1 MLTAS
6 LQTILPGFPGL
17 FSKECKRYFS
27 VSIQTIFGPV
37 FASLLFLFVF
47 AHVFTERASVFGGVH
62 YGSFLLPGLAGM
74 TMLQQAFANPSSS
87 LIVSKITGNIIMV
100 LLSPISPFSFFLAH
114 LLASLTRGVIVAVL
128 VLLCGMWFVDFE
140 IVHPVWAVVFL
151 LVGGIMTSSFGIIAG
166 IWADKFDQ
174 IAMVQTVLLLPLTFL
189 AGVFYSLQSL
199 PQFWQLMSKFN
210 PFLYFIDGFRY
221 GFLGVSDHPIW
232 VSFSITLMFTLIP
245 CVTGYWMIASGYKLR
260 S

>member
-1 MLTAS
+1 MLTYT
-6 LQTILPGFPGL
+6 LQGILPGFPGL

-47 AHVFTERASVFGGVH
+47 AHVFTDRAMLGDVK

-87 LIVSKITGNIIMV
+87 LIVSKITGNIVMI
-100 LLSPISPFSFFLAH
+100 LLSPISPLSFFLAH
-114 LLASLTRGVIVAVL
+114 LLASLTRGVLVASL
-128 VLLCGMWFVDFE
+128 VLICGLWFVDFQ
-140 IVHPVWAVVFL
+140 IVHPGWALIFL
-151 LVGGIMTSSFGIIAG
+151 LAGGVMTSALGIMAG

-199 PQFWQLMSKFN
+199 PQFWQFMSKLN

-221 GFLGVSDHPIW
+221 GFLGISDHPIW
-232 VSFSITLMFTLIP
+232 FSFTITLMCALIP
-245 CVTGYWMIASGYKLR
+245 CIVSYWMIVTGYKLR
-260 S
+260 N